1 MFQMENV
8 NYRIK
13 KYMIFMIIYTMV
25 RFLGDNKLKI
35 CIVLGVLLLVGLLIY
50 LKNKIQRSNID
61 GYYNIILS

>member
-13 KYMIFMIIYTMV
+13 VYDIYDNLYNGGD
-25 RFLGDNKLKI
+25 FLGDNKLKI

-50 LKNKIQRSNID
+50 LKNKIQK
-61 GYYNIILS
+61 